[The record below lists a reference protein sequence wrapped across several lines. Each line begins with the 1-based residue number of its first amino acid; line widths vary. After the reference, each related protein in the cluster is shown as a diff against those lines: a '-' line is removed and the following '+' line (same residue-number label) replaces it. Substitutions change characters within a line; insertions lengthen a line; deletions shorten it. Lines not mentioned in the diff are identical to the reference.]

1 MGNFSREVKP
11 IKRFSEVLEIKNI
24 TLFHGLQNSLSTY
37 IKERIT
43 ELESESVTRSAVFNS
58 LRPQGL

>member
-1 MGNFSREVKP
+1 MGTFSREVKP

-24 TLFHGLQNSLSTY
+24 ILFHGVQNSLSTH

-43 ELESESVTRSAVFNS
+43 EPESESVSHLVVSGS
-58 LRPQGL
+58 LRPHGL